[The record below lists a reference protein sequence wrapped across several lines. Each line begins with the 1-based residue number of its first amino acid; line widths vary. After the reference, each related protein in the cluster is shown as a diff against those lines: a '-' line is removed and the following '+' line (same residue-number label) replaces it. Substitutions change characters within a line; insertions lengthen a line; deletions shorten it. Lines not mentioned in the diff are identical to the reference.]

1 MFEIRIFE
9 YPKQLE
15 KIIPKITENIIGII
29 DYKVYLVIDKSWHV
43 AINIML
49 FCYKENL
56 YNSDFFNFLISN
68 RPPDWGPVALLKT
81 WLQVFKICRL
91 IAGRVA

>member
-29 DYKVYLVIDKSWHV
+29 DYKVYLVIDKS
-43 AINIML
+43 
-49 FCYKENL
+49 
-56 YNSDFFNFLISN
+56 
-68 RPPDWGPVALLKT
+68 
-81 WLQVFKICRL
+81 
-91 IAGRVA
+91 